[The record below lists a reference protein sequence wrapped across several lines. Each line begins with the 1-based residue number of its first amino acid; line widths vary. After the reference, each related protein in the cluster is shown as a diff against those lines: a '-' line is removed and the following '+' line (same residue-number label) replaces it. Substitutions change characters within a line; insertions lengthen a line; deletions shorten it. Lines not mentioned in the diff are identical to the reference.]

1 MSKYRLS
8 KIVQAE
14 INKLN
19 QIIDLK
25 IIRGESYKK
34 ESRRHKFLVSQL
46 NGLNRQSSFRA
57 APPRAHWFTRVFREY
72 TYQ

>member
-25 IIRGESYKK
+25 IIRGQSYKK
-34 ESRRHKFLVSQL
+34 ESRRHKFLISQL
-46 NGLNRQSSFRA
+46 NDLNHQSSFRA
-57 APPRAHWFTRVFREY
+57 APIRATWFAKASREY
-72 TYQ
+72 TY

>member
-34 ESRRHKFLVSQL
+34 EARRHKFLMSQL

-57 APPRAHWFTRVFREY
+57 APIRASWFTRVFREY
-72 TYQ
+72 TYN

>member
-19 QIIDLK
+19 QEIDLK
-25 IIRGESYKK
+25 IIRGQSYKK
-34 ESRRHKFLVSQL
+34 EARRHKFLLSQL
-46 NGLNRQSSFRA
+46 DGINRQSSFRA
-57 APPRAHWFTRVFREY
+57 TPPRAHWFSRVLLGV
-72 TYQ
+72 

>member
-25 IIRGESYKK
+25 IIKGESYKK
-34 ESRRHKFLVSQL
+34 ESRRHKFLISQL
-46 NGLNRQSSFRA
+46 NGLNTQSSFRA
-57 APPRAHWFTRVFREY
+57 APIRAHWFARVFREY